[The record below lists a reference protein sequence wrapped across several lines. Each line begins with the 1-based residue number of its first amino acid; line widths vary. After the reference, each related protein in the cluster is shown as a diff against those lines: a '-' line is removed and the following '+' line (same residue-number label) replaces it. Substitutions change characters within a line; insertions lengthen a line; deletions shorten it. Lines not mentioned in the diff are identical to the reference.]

1 MKRRANWARFFLVA
15 SILTA
20 ALIFWFSSQQGED
33 SQHLSDS
40 ITLTV
45 AQVIK
50 PDLQQM
56 PEAARVSYLTQL
68 SLIVRKNAHFCEYML
83 LGFNLM
89 AWLRL
94 RDPGRRWRACQLPA
108 WAIATLYAGT
118 DELHQM
124 FINQRTAA
132 VLDVCI
138 DSAGSLVGVLIATLA
153 LSLMLRRLHE

>member
-1 MKRRANWARFFLVA
+1 MKRRAYWARFFLVA

-33 SQHLSDS
+33 SQQLSDG

-50 PDLQQM
+50 PDLEQM
-56 PEAARVSYLTQL
+56 PEAARISYLAQL
-68 SLIVRKNAHFCEYML
+68 SLIIRKNAHFCEYML

-94 RDPGRRWRACQLPA
+94 RDPTRRWRACQLPA
-108 WAIATLYAGT
+108 WGIATLYAAT

-124 FINQRTAA
+124 FVNQRTAA
-132 VLDVCI
+132 VLDVGI
-138 DSAGSLVGVLIATLA
+138 DSSGSLVGVLIASLA